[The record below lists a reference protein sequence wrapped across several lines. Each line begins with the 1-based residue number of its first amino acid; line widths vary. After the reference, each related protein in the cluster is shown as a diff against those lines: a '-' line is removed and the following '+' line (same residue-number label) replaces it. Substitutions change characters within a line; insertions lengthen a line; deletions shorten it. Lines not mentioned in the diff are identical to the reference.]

1 MKKSIGRALFATAA
15 LASTLFTTGADAQG
29 ARKQLTIIVGSG
41 PGGTMDTNARQI
53 AQYLGRHLPG
63 SPTVVVQ
70 NMPGGSGMHATN
82 YIYEVAKPDA
92 QTIYYGIWFPIA
104 QILKTPELKAQYD
117 KMGIIG
123 AGADTRGIV
132 VRRDVT
138 PRIDKAADIMKVQNL
153 VVGGTSLNGAQDIL
167 NRMSLDLLGVKYKM
181 VTGYGN
187 GAESFLAIVRG
198 EIDVLNNSYATIVRR
213 SGPEIKAGKLMPG
226 YYFCTMDDKG
236 NVQRADFIKDTPC
249 LIDLY
254 KEVHGKLP
262 SGDLFDTLNFYTN
275 MVANM
280 IYILATPPG
289 VSEENLKQL
298 REAYAKAVAEPE
310 FIDFY
315 VKATGFGPELATLD
329 DAKRIMGLVGT
340 VRPHEV
346 ATLRQ
351 YYETGK

>member
-1 MKKSIGRALFATAA
+1 MFNRFLLTALSAAAIAFAPAA
-15 LASTLFTTGADAQG
+15 AQAQG
-29 ARKQLTIIVGSG
+29 ARGNQITIIVGSG

-63 SPTVVVQ
+63 QPTVVVQ

-92 QTIYYGIWFPIA
+92 KTLYYGIWFPIA
-104 QILKTPELKAQYD
+104 QILKLPELKAQYD

-138 PRIDKAADIMKVQNL
+138 PRIDKPADIVKVPNL
-153 VVGGTSLNGAQDIL
+153 VVGGTSLNGAQDML
-167 NRMSLDLLGVKYKM
+167 NRMSLDLLGANYKM
-181 VTGYGN
+181 VSGYGN
-187 GAESFLAIVRG
+187 GAESFLALVRS

-213 SGPEIKAGKLMPG
+213 SGPEIRAGKLMPG

-236 NVQRADFIKDTPC
+236 EIQRADFIKDTPC

-254 KEVHGKLP
+254 KEIHGKLP

-289 VSEENLKQL
+289 VAPDQL
-298 REAYAKAVAEPE
+298 QILRDAYAKAVAEPE
-310 FIDFY
+310 FVDFY
-315 VKATGFGPELATLD
+315 MKATGFGPELATLD
-329 DAKRIMGLVGT
+329 DAKRIMGSVAT

-346 ATLRQ
+346 ATLRK
-351 YYETGK
+351 YYDTGK